1 MCSALSVLDAKLL
14 IDVPAEIVY
23 DVIINNNKNNNNINT
38 AVTYWNELLCQLVVW
53 LITTL
58 CLTEYIFW
66 SDSKVRFVDSVQYQ
80 VHSKTDRRDRTY
92 KTLK

>member
-38 AVTYWNELLCQLVVW
+38 AVTY
-53 LITTL
+53 
-58 CLTEYIFW
+58 
-66 SDSKVRFVDSVQYQ
+66 
-80 VHSKTDRRDRTY
+80 
-92 KTLK
+92 